1 MKVDIRLLGPGDEA
15 VLVDVGS
22 DVFDHA
28 VQPELAAEFLADP
41 RHHIAVALEAER
53 VVGFASAVHY
63 VHPDKNPELWVNEV
77 GVATT
82 HQGKGLARQLMQALF
97 EAGRASGCRE
107 AWVLTDR
114 MNVAAMALYR
124 AVGGVEAPDETV
136 MFEFRL
142 E

>member
-1 MKVDIRLLGPGDEA
+1 
-15 VLVDVGS
+15 
-22 DVFDHA
+22 
-28 VQPELAAEFLADP
+28 
-41 RHHIAVALEAER
+41 
-53 VVGFASAVHY
+53 
-63 VHPDKNPELWVNEV
+63 
-77 GVATT
+77 
-82 HQGKGLARQLMQALF
+82 MQALF